1 LKPQV
6 RKRRLIVAS
15 AAAVLAM
22 AALAM
27 PASAQQDAG
36 TSATV
41 GGGGNTPVIECG
53 WALNDVDHNWA
64 STPPMQYGQ
73 DDNVAT
79 PSPTPCTASG
89 AVATQANATPATN
102 PQIHVLPNA
111 HDEPTL
117 AWVELWGAVTSS
129 VPAGTIVYFD
139 VYHPDDTFKVQVDA
153 TRYASSAD
161 PDLCDDASVTGPA
174 LTAAVNTGQMTTA
187 ARNNIVAECENQQ
200 KSLWYGA
207 FGISKHQPYGRYRIV
222 MHAAVAGGGESTLT
236 YYIEVRSFYQ
246 LEKDFT
252 TIDFGTV
259 GPNTHSWQPT
269 QGDFVWDGTNN
280 AANQASTVRNTGNA
294 GIALNTAFASLCLTS
309 AASCTDDKRI
319 DHFDAK
325 FGKTLPGLQ
334 AIGDGATYPTL
345 TGALESNL
353 ASTAK
358 PAPLGPTYGD
368 GSGSTVVGGFDNDIQ
383 RTLCPND
390 PGKIEFSIYTENI
403 QAGSYTASPLG
414 IRLTARPNAIC
425 PTDLGHVYN
434 ANGWS
439 GVTPTS
445 NNHHPVV

>member
-1 LKPQV
+1 
-6 RKRRLIVAS
+6 LIVAG
-15 AAAVLAM
+15 AAAMLGIAGLAT
-22 AALAM
+22 
-27 PASAQQDAG
+27 PADAQQDAG

-53 WALNDVDHNWA
+53 WALNDIDHNWN
-64 STPPMQYGQ
+64 STPKMQYGQ
-73 DDNVAT
+73 DDSVAT

-89 AVATQANATPATN
+89 AVAVQTNATGTTN

-139 VYHPDDTFKVQVDA
+139 VYHPDGTFKVQVDA
-153 TRYASSAD
+153 TRYASSAN
-161 PDLCDDASVTGPA
+161 PLACDDAAVTTPA
-174 LTAAVNTGQMTTA
+174 LNAAIATGQMTTA
-187 ARNNIVAECENQQ
+187 ARTNIVNECQNQQ
-200 KSLWYGA
+200 KGLWYGA
-207 FGISKHQPYGRYRIV
+207 FGISKHQPYGRYQIV
-222 MHAAVAGGGESTLT
+222 MHAAIAGGGEVTLT
-236 YYIEVRSFYQ
+236 YYIEVLSFYQ

-252 TIDFGTV
+252 NINFGSV
-259 GPNTHSWQPT
+259 GANTHAFQPT
-269 QGDFVWDGTNN
+269 AGDFIWDGTNN
-280 AANQASTVRNTGNA
+280 ATNQASTVRNTGNA
-294 GIALNTAFASLCLTS
+294 GIALNTAFASLCLTT

-325 FGKTLPGLQ
+325 FGKTLAGLQ
-334 AIGDGATYPTL
+334 SIGDGATYPAL
-345 TGALESNL
+345 AGALVSDL

-358 PAPLGPTYGD
+358 PAPLGPTY
-368 GSGSTVVGGFDNDIQ
+368 TNANGGFDNNIL

-390 PGKIEFSIYTENI
+390 PAKIEFSIYTENI

-425 PTDLGHVYN
+425 PTDLGSVYS

-445 NNHHPVV
+445 NVHH

>member
-1 LKPQV
+1 
-6 RKRRLIVAS
+6 
-15 AAAVLAM
+15 M
-22 AALAM
+22 AT
-27 PASAQQDAG
+27 PATAQQDAG

-53 WALNDVDHNWA
+53 WALNDIDHDWN
-64 STPPMQYGQ
+64 STPKMQYGQ
-73 DDNVAT
+73 DDSVAT
-79 PSPTPCTASG
+79 PNPTPCTAAG
-89 AVATQANATPATN
+89 AVATQTTATATTD

-139 VYHPDDTFKVQVDA
+139 VYHPDGSFKVQVDA
-153 TRYASSAD
+153 TRYASSAN
-161 PDLCDDASVTGPA
+161 PTACSDAAVTSPA
-174 LTAAVNTGQMTTA
+174 LAAAVATGQMTSA
-187 ARNNIVAECENQQ
+187 ASANIVSECQNQQ
-200 KSLWYGA
+200 KGLWYGA
-207 FGISKHQPYGRYRIV
+207 FGISKHQPYGRYTIV
-222 MHAAVAGGGESTLT
+222 MHAAIAGGGEVTLT
-236 YYIEVRSFYQ
+236 YYIQVQSFYQ

-252 TIDFGTV
+252 NINFGSV
-259 GPNTHSWQPT
+259 GANTHAFQPT
-269 QGDFVWDGTNN
+269 AGDFVWDGTNN

-294 GIALNTAFASLCLTS
+294 GIALNTAFASLCLTT

-325 FGKTLPGLQ
+325 FGKTLAGLQ
-334 AIGDGATYPTL
+334 AIGDGATYPAL
-345 TGALESNL
+345 TGALVSNL

-368 GSGSTVVGGFDNDIQ
+368 GTGGTTAGGFDNNIL

-390 PGKIEFSIYTENI
+390 PAKIEFSIYTENI

-425 PTDLGHVYN
+425 PTDTGSVYY
-434 ANGWS
+434 ANGYTVS
-439 GVTPTS
+439 TPTPTS
-445 NNHHPVV
+445 NVHH